1 MMSRLESRIDT
12 SEVIRQDL
20 AKFAK
25 KALEESQRLFD
36 DSGAN
41 LRSVERETD
50 TEPKGEEPELLYDGV
65 KGQVNLLALGGF
77 IDADKNWLLATNI
90 WTLDEL
96 RTQFVDFERTAKENS
111 RVRGPTDPDKTEII
125 KEATRQVLEQR
136 LTEKLYKGILYLVNQ
151 RGRDIK
157 KKLDVPGIN
166 ETPEQISL

>member
-1 MMSRLESRIDT
+1 MMSRLESRMDT
-12 SEVIRQDL
+12 SEVIMQDL

-25 KALEESQRLFD
+25 KALEELQRLSD

-41 LRSVERETD
+41 LRSIERETD
-50 TEPKGEEPELLYDGV
+50 TEQKGEEPELLYDGV
-65 KGQVNLLALGGF
+65 KGQVNLLALGGS

-96 RTQFVDFERTAKENS
+96 RTQFVDSERTAKENS

-125 KEATRQVLEQR
+125 KEATRQVLGQR
-136 LTEKLYKGILYLVNQ
+136 FTEKLYKRILYLVNQ

-166 ETPEQISL
+166 KTPEQISL